1 MDQDDPAA
9 YRLITGESQDTVSNL
24 PGDATTNSQN
34 TNYMDA
40 GNNSCNPSCKNGC
53 NSSCYCPRWTAS
65 ADFIILD
72 RIGGTNQTLV
82 RGFPID
88 SDVATD
94 PDMLNGNGFHP
105 GFYGGPRV
113 GLIRH
118 GDRCYDLEML
128 YFQIDGWNNSKRV
141 NPDGDVLVFTAP
153 GDLNFRTT
161 DPIQFNYGSKLYNA
175 EFNVR
180 WNPTCRVTMLAGF
193 RWAELRENL
202 EGGVIA
208 PLLEPFWQ
216 TRTNN
221 NLYGFQI
228 GTDAKVLDR
237 GCFSIDGLV
246 KAGVFCNHAEQTST
260 IIDTQITSSGS
271 SSTNHTAFLGE
282 IGLQC
287 KYQVTCNLTLRA
299 GYEALWIQGVAL
311 APGQIQESNFATEQF
326 GINTNSGVF
335 YHGATAGFEY
345 NF

>member
-1 MDQDDPAA
+1 MDGAIVPSTME
-9 YRLITGESQDTVSNL
+9 YFW
-24 PGDATTNSQN
+24 N
-34 TNYMDA
+34 TNT
-40 GNNSCNPSCKNGC
+40 K
-53 NSSCYCPRWTAS
+53 
-65 ADFIILD
+65 
-72 RIGGTNQTLV
+72 
-82 RGFPID
+82 
-88 SDVATD
+88 
-94 PDMLNGNGFHP
+94 
-105 GFYGGPRV
+105 
-113 GLIRH
+113 
-118 GDRCYDLEML
+118 
-128 YFQIDGWNNSKRV
+128 
-141 NPDGDVLVFTAP
+141 
-153 GDLNFRTT
+153 
-161 DPIQFNYGSKLYNA
+161 
-175 EFNVR
+175 
-180 WNPTCRVTMLAGF
+180 
-193 RWAELRENL
+193 
-202 EGGVIA
+202 
-208 PLLEPFWQ
+208 
-216 TRTNN
+216 N

-228 GTDAKVLDR
+228 GADANIWEW